1 MVLATCNSAAVTH
14 ASSRWTISRRAFSSA
29 SAAWLAMPVRMMCWW
44 GVKVAAWKSAL
55 PDAALL
61 ADFSASSAPMTR
73 PWLRSGSAN
82 TWPWRLRPNAAYKG
96 GGR

>member
-14 ASSRWTISRRAFSSA
+14 ASSRWAISRRAFSIA

-44 GVKVAAWKSAL
+44 GVKVAAWEAAL

-82 TWPWRLRPNAAYKG
+82 TWPSRWPSAACRG